1 MKKFLFALLVV
12 VISLTFALPAFAE
25 GKPTCDHDA
34 TTITSLHHCLMHAA
48 EAGHISNAG
57 IARSLMAKV
66 DAAQAAADRGQTD
79 VAVNTLQAFVNQ
91 VNAQA
96 GKHIDAEHAAHL
108 VGHAQKVIA
117 GLGG

>member
-12 VISLTFALPAFAE
+12 AISLMFALPAFAE
-25 GKPTCDHDA
+25 GDHTCDHDA
-34 TTITSLHHCLMHAA
+34 TTIVSLHHCLMHAA

-57 IARSLMAKV
+57 VAKSLMAKV
-66 DAAQAAADRGQTD
+66 EAAQAAADRGQTD
-79 VAVNTLQAFVNQ
+79 VAINNLQAFVNE

-96 GKHIDAEHAAHL
+96 GKHIDAEHALHL
-108 VGHAQKVIA
+108 VEHAGKVIA